1 MWRTRSSKVFV
12 SGIFFTSQRVYGV
25 WKPTSVGQRVFW
37 LGVLGRVPCRFPF
50 VIRVMLNCRF
60 GYDTCLMHYSFL
72 FQEVFIVMAS
82 RGGPRFV
89 GEKSTVCR
97 VKVSSFSRGFC
108 VPGARGFLD
117 FFCE

>member
-1 MWRTRSSKVFV
+1 MFS
-12 SGIFFTSQRVYGV
+12 
-25 WKPTSVGQRVFW
+25 
-37 LGVLGRVPCRFPF
+37 CR
-50 VIRVMLNCRF
+50 IA
-60 GYDTCLMHYSFL
+60 YDTCLMHYSFL

-108 VPGARGFLD
+108 VPGAHGFLD

>member
-1 MWRTRSSKVFV
+1 
-12 SGIFFTSQRVYGV
+12 
-25 WKPTSVGQRVFW
+25 
-37 LGVLGRVPCRFPF
+37 
-50 VIRVMLNCRF
+50 
-60 GYDTCLMHYSFL
+60 
-72 FQEVFIVMAS
+72 MAS

-117 FFCE
+117 FFVSEGAEAREREAVRLDVTEGDGQPMPSVTKCNRGMGDWEPWFLRAESDRAGRTELMPRFIRGMRGVRERLNICCK